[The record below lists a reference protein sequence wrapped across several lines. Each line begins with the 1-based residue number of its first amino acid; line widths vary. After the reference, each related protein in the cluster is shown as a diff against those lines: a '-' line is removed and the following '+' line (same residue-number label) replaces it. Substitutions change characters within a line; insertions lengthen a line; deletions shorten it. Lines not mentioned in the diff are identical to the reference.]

1 MGEVTSNFV
10 SEITPS
16 YSKEPNETVLDS
28 LFRGYEKVIF
38 RSIVTAFGLDI
49 FIKDQ
54 YGGDVDTIYSVRQV
68 GIDPNMQ
75 YKKSKNSTA
84 YEQRGDYS
92 HKLVEG
98 GGSNFQRIKHDARS
112 HYMEDPR
119 NNTVQDVYEDRPLG
133 FLGKSKGHPT
143 DKSAELDHVISA
155 KSIHDDRGRVLAGLS
170 TKELADSE
178 QNLQWTNEHLNKSMG
193 EAEIPDYIASHPEL
207 DEDTK
212 NRMMDAYNTA
222 KASYEKRIAES
233 FYFDFSNPNCR
244 DFYCE
249 TALAAKQRGLEM
261 GIRQA
266 IGFLVTELW
275 FNIKEEIRQ
284 SDGTALGVIKA
295 IGKGLE
301 GWILDG
307 KNNYRMLFE
316 QFGEGVLSGVMSS
329 LTSTFLNTFVTTS
342 ENVGRIVRQSWA
354 SVVEATSIL
363 LFDTK
368 EKYYCDRM
376 TSAAKVLASGA
387 SMIVGTTIQQEVATK
402 LVPVAIPDELKKVIA
417 TFAGSL
423 STGLLSVTLLVYIDN
438 DPFGSFLDEYY
449 GQRVDAL
456 RNQGDLFRAYCAEL
470 QKIDIEKLNRDT
482 AIIYEVSQTL
492 CHIDD
497 SEELNR
503 YLEQT
508 IHRLGIELP
517 WEGTTL
523 DAKMK
528 DTNWVLTF

>member
-1 MGEVTSNFV
+1 MGEVSTNFV
-10 SEITPS
+10 SEISPF
-16 YSKEPNETVLDS
+16 YSKDPNETVLDS

-38 RSIVTAFGLDI
+38 RSIITAFGLDI

-54 YGGDVDTIYSVRQV
+54 YGGDVDTLYSVRQI
-68 GIDPNMQ
+68 GLDPNMQ
-75 YKKSKNSTA
+75 YKRSENSTA

-119 NNTVQDVYEDRPLG
+119 NNTVQDAYEDRPLG

-222 KASYEKRIAES
+222 KASYEKQIAES

-244 DFYCE
+244 AFYRE

-275 FNIKEEIRQ
+275 FNIKDELRQ
-284 SDGTALGVIKA
+284 SDGTVLGVIQA

-307 KNNYRMLFE
+307 KNNYKMLFE

-402 LVPVAIPDELKKVIA
+402 LATVAIPGELKKVIA

-438 DPFGSFLDEYY
+438 DPFGSFLDKYY
-449 GQRVDAL
+449 GQRVDIL
-456 RNQGDLFRAYCAEL
+456 REQGALFRSYCAEL
-470 QKIDIEKLNRDT
+470 QKMD
-482 AIIYEVSQTL
+482 VQTL
-492 CHIDD
+492 NQEAEYVYTLSRQLSLTSDAT
-497 SEELNR
+497 ELNK
-503 YLEQT
+503 LLQKAVSE
-508 IHRLGIELP
+508 LGIKPAWDES
-517 WEGTTL
+517 TL
-523 DAKMK
+523 DKKMQ
-528 DTNWVLTF
+528 DPNWVLTF